1 MRQFNTISDDK
12 PKKVKVILVLLGLVI
27 VGGVTSLLMHGSGGD
42 EEAQK
47 EEFQF
52 VEFAPPPPPPPPP
65 PVPDQP
71 EPEPDE
77 LDEPLEPVE
86 IPEDA
91 EVSPDEPVNDLG
103 LDLGEMAMGEGGG
116 AGFVMDI
123 PRFGRRGRGGD
134 SEGDDLMG
142 GGGAAE
148 APVPTF
154 KAQPTYP
161 SALLRKKVGGKVV
174 VSATVDSSGAV
185 TKVVIKQSSGHAEL
199 DKAVVTAVQ
208 KWKFKPGARDGKPV
222 QSTCLIPYTFEVK
235 NS

>member
-1 MRQFNTISDDK
+1 MRQFDTTSDDK
-12 PKKVKVILVLLGLVI
+12 PKKLKAILVLLGLVLA
-27 VGGVTSLLMHGSGGD
+27 GGVISLIMHGSGGD
-42 EEAQK
+42 EKKQE

-52 VEFAPPPPPPPPP
+52 VEFTPPPLPPPP

-71 EPEPDE
+71 EPDPEE
-77 LDEPLEPVE
+77 FDEPLEPVD

-103 LDLGEMAMGEGGG
+103 LDLGEMAMGEGAGG
-116 AGFVMDI
+116 GFVMDI

-134 SEGDDLMG
+134 SDEDDLMG
-142 GGGAAE
+142 SGGASE

-154 KAQPTYP
+154 KAQPAYP
-161 SALLRKKVGGKVV
+161 SALLRKKIGGKVV
-174 VSATVDSSGAV
+174 VSATVDTSGAV

-208 KWKFKPGARDGKPV
+208 KWKFKPGARDGKAV